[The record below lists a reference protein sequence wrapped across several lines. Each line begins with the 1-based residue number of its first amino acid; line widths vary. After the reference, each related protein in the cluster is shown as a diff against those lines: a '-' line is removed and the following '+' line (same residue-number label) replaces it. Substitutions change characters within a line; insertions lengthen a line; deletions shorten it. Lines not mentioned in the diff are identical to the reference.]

1 MKILHTEWSA
11 GWGGQE
17 IRVLS
22 EMVAMRDRGVNFFL
36 ACRAGSRIGERA
48 REEGFAVYDFAF
60 KHAFDVGT
68 IVGIWRLIRREG
80 IDLVHTHSSIDGYC
94 GGIAGR
100 LAGVPVVRSRHLSS
114 EVRPKWKARFTYGWL
129 PSRVI
134 SSGRHIRDF
143 LVNECG
149 CPAEKHVSVAAGA
162 DERRFHPGV
171 DGASR
176 RRELGFGDRDVVI
189 GIVAVLRSWKG
200 HHVLIEAF
208 DRLRGDF
215 PEARL
220 LIVGDG
226 PGRNEL
232 EGMVA
237 RLGLGDR
244 VRFTGHRQDVPEMM
258 KAMDVLVLPSLK
270 NEGTPQVLPQ
280 AMLVGTPVVCSSAG
294 GITEVVEDGVRG
306 RVVPPGDVAALAKA
320 LREALTDKEA
330 TARMA
335 KAARAYALEHFTFKK
350 QVADTYAVYAELLN
364 QSG

>member
-1 MKILHTEWSA
+1 
-11 GWGGQE
+11 
-17 IRVLS
+17 
-22 EMVAMRDRGVNFFL
+22 MRDMGVNFFL
-36 ACRAGSRIGERA
+36 ACRAGSRIGEHA
-48 REEGFAVYDFAF
+48 REEGFPVYYFGF
-60 KHAFDVGT
+60 EHAFDAAT
-68 IVGIWRLIRREG
+68 IVGIWRLIKLEG
-80 IDLVHTHSSIDGYC
+80 IELVHTHSSIDGYC

-114 EVRPKWKARFTYGWL
+114 PVRSIWKARFTYGYL

-134 SSGRHIRDF
+134 SSGRQIRDY
-143 LVNECG
+143 LVVECG
-149 CPAEKHVSVAAGA
+149 CPAEKHISVAAGA
-162 DERRFHPGV
+162 DERRFHPEV

-176 RRELGFGDRDVVI
+176 RREFGFGDRDVVI

-232 EGMVA
+232 EEIVT
-237 RLGLGDR
+237 RRELQDW
-244 VRFTGHRQDVPEMM
+244 VRFTGHRQDVPELM
-258 KAMDVLVLPSLK
+258 KAMDVMVLPSLK

-294 GITEVVEDGVRG
+294 GITEVVKDGVHG
-306 RVVPPGDVAALAKA
+306 RVVSPGDARALAEA
-320 LREALTDKEA
+320 LREALTDGET

-335 KAARAYALEHFTFKK
+335 RAARAHALEHFTFRK
-350 QVADTYAVYAELLN
+350 QVADTYAVYVELLN
-364 QSG
+364 QSV